1 MRVLPRSTC
10 LLLLFIGSAASAGN
24 VYKWKDANGVTQY
37 SEKPPAGQKFEA
49 RRITSQG
56 AAVAETVEVAT
67 QSPVCIDARKNLEL
81 LTGSGPVMRDTD
93 GDGTPDKTL
102 DDGERAAQKTLAEA
116 AAAAYCTPA
125 AQG

>member
-1 MRVLPRSTC
+1 MRVLPRSAC
-10 LLLLFIGSAASAGN
+10 LLLLFISAAASAGN

-37 SEKPPAGQKFEA
+37 SEKPPTGQKFEA

-56 AAVAETVEVAT
+56 SAVTEAAEAAT
-67 QSPVCIDARKNLEL
+67 ESPQCLNARKNLEL
-81 LTGSGPVMRDTD
+81 LAGSGPVMRDTD
-93 GDGTPDKTL
+93 GDGKPDKAL
-102 DDGERAAQKTLAEA
+102 DDNERTAQKNLAQA